1 MLFFVEPQQQIIFL
15 TNQGVSMARVVVV
28 SVAAG
33 GGHKTAMVSIARTL
47 SEHAPMLEVDCFE
60 SKVESLDALHRNSYT
75 FNEGFY
81 DALYKAGDLKVVQ
94 DVSSVFLAPILKE
107 VADEFRPLML
117 SGQYD
122 VIISTHFVQTFAML
136 KLREEL
142 GSSVKILAYTPD
154 FDESTV
160 HFAAYKGVRPDAAIA
175 QSPRFLAKLHKRL
188 GVPRNALQQAGYV
201 TRPEFT
207 AVRAISKEEARGRVA
222 ALPFAGASTIAP
234 DKRTFVAAGGSFW
247 VSEIYK
253 EIKQLGESDGFD
265 WNNAQILIVC
275 GNNEEAYQ
283 DYMRL
288 QENLSAKN
296 SAVCIV
302 PLPFMNAEQL
312 ASVYRASDAV
322 MLSGIAPATLYELI
336 EAQAGQPIVRRVNP
350 GPERF
355 NLKYILD
362 HNLALYTPEGDDFLS
377 LMIKFSQS
385 PMLLDEYNREHRLA
399 SEQERTFA
407 QRRAK
412 SMATFIENLATNN
425 LSDGYRIAPR
435 YSLGSTLIRNFSK
448 AGFGKSGVASQYIS
462 MLLARPASQRSR
474 RPI

>member
-1 MLFFVEPQQQIIFL
+1 
-15 TNQGVSMARVVVV
+15 MARVVVV

-47 SEHAPMLEVDCFE
+47 SEHAPTLEVECFE
-60 SKVESLDALHRNSYT
+60 STVESLDALHRNSYT

-94 DVSSVFLAPILKE
+94 DVSSVFLSSIVKE
-107 VADEFRPLML
+107 VADEFRPFML
-117 SGQYD
+117 SGNYD
-122 VIISTHFVQTFAML
+122 TIISTHFVQTFAML

-142 GSSVKILAYTPD
+142 GSSVKILAYIPD

-160 HFAAYKGVRPDAAIA
+160 HFAAYKGIRPDAAIA
-175 QSPRFLAKLHKRL
+175 QSPRFLAKLNRRL
-188 GVPRNALQQAGYV
+188 GVPRNALHQAGYI

-207 AVRAISKEEARGRVA
+207 AARDITKEEALQRVA
-222 ALPFAGASTIAP
+222 ALPFTGASAIVP
-234 DKRTFVAAGGSFW
+234 GKRTFVAAGGSFW

-253 EIKQLGESDGFD
+253 EIKQLGESEDFQWD
-265 WNNAQILIVC
+265 NAQILVVC
-275 GNNEEAYQ
+275 GNNEEAYH

-288 QENLSAKN
+288 QEDLSAKN

-336 EAQAGQPIVRRVNP
+336 EAQAGQPVVRRVNP

-362 HNLALYTPEGDDFLS
+362 HNLALYAPESDDFLS
-377 LMIKFSQS
+377 LMTNFSQS
-385 PMLLDEYNREHRLA
+385 PVLMDEYNYAHRLA
-399 SEQERTFA
+399 AEQERAFA

-412 SMATFIENLATNN
+412 SMATFIENLTTNN
-425 LSDGYRIAPR
+425 LSNGYRITPR
-435 YSLGSTLIRNFSK
+435 YSLGSTLMRNFGK
-448 AGFGKSGVASQYIS
+448 AGMRKSGIAAEYFS
-462 MLLARPASQRSR
+462 MLMSRSAPRSR
-474 RPI
+474 RTT